1 MKFFINL
8 LLLFSL
14 VPLNAQDPST
24 RGKEFWFTF
33 MPNSH
38 NAGTADHRI
47 VVMAYEPT
55 NVQLEYTN
63 RIGVKKSANF
73 TVDNIDLTYV
83 YKVQE
88 GMGFEM
94 SKGVS
99 NAELNDT
106 PMPSISDL
114 TYHIT
119 SDKEIELLIINSSE
133 TSSDACLV
141 LPIHGIDKEYF
152 IQSYYSIN
160 STGWGSQ
167 FALIATED
175 STEIVI
181 LPSDM
186 IEPNIT
192 SLTKSTLN
200 RGEVYFA
207 RGDMSFDN
215 ASDLTGTRVISNK
228 PIYCYSGHKRAR
240 VPQNIAA
247 SQDHLIT
254 NVMPVGFTGVEYLTF
269 PLGKGVIDDQYFVDD
284 SVRVVAFE
292 DGTDIYFNSTKEQT
306 IDKGNF
312 VSFPLEKSFLI
323 KTNKPIA
330 CYEIKQS
337 SGPSTGGGGNNISD
351 PFLISIPSFEQY
363 SNQFTFYNFD
373 MLQRDS
379 ISPVFIDH
387 FIGIAIPESGLS
399 SLRLDGVL
407 IEDDIDI
414 DSYKDAVKEGYVY
427 FNYKVSPGRHTIN
440 SDEKFCCIVYGYG
453 TADSYG
459 YTANGFKIFKI
470 DPEPPKIKAEN
481 NCYEVKGNL
490 YKNNHT
496 MESLASVN
504 TNDSEN
510 ITLTWNSSSFSSHTI
525 SYSASL
531 TNVYQDGHYYL
542 QSEDVLGQKYLFER
556 VNIQGFTVKI
566 EDTEPENEMLLFSDT
581 LPMNTHI
588 CFKLPIENYGKYKQE
603 NLNIYVESN
612 HSKIYLTS
620 NTITTLDPNEKDFIE
635 LCYTPDYES
644 GTFSA
649 KLMIENGCIPRQIA
663 QFRFISKEDKDPPK
677 FLSESDKCR
686 TITNISIFDSTY
698 FDMGIK
704 QGVITQNVNTFI
716 TENSAGLPQQLS
728 YQITIDDPYQ
738 DAIYHLT
745 IEDIR
750 GNITEIIDTIP
761 GFTLDFNGDNT
772 DDSKTEHSNST
783 TLNFEGMTI
792 GFKKC
797 DTLKLYN
804 YGFFPIEFN
813 SAYIFENFDFS
824 IPDSQFPIT
833 IEPNSEYNMIICFRP
848 SNSLNT
854 LIEDSI
860 RFDFKCLE
868 AVIDL
873 DGFGQELEA
882 ISNTLCDVSIG
893 LKKNSIPTN
902 FFADNL
908 YPNPAST
915 NTQIYIGNPVKQ
927 NITIELYN
935 NYGYKV
941 QELLNQTIEPGI
953 VSLDVKFNDLPS
965 GSYFYIIKTLDN
977 QITKRLMIKK

>member
-1 MKFFINL
+1 
-8 LLLFSL
+8 
-14 VPLNAQDPST
+14 
-24 RGKEFWFTF
+24 
-33 MPNSH
+33 
-38 NAGTADHRI
+38 
-47 VVMAYEPT
+47 MAYEPS
-55 NVQLEYTN
+55 NIHLEYTN
-63 RIGVKKSANF
+63 RVGVKNTINF
-73 TVDNIDLTYV
+73 TVDNDDLTYV

-88 GMGFEM
+88 DVINGIF
-94 SKGVS
+94 GVAS

-114 TYHIT
+114 SYHIT

-133 TSSDACLV
+133 TSSDASLV
-141 LPIHGIDKEYF
+141 LPIHAIDKEYF

-167 FALIATED
+167 FSLIATED
-175 STEIVI
+175 STEIVV

-192 SLTKSTLN
+192 TLTKTTLN

-207 RGDMSFDN
+207 RGDKVQDI
-215 ASDLTGTRVISNK
+215 ASDLTGTRIISNK

-240 VPQNIAA
+240 VPQNISA

-284 SVRVVAFE
+284 SIRVVAFE
-292 DGTDIYFNSTKEQT
+292 NDTDIYFNNTKEQS
-306 IDKGNF
+306 IDMGNF

-323 KTNKPIA
+323 KTNKPVA

-337 SGPSTGGGGNNISD
+337 SGPSTGGSGNNISD

-363 SNQFTFYNFD
+363 NHEFTFYNFD

-387 FIGIAIPESGLS
+387 FIGIAIPETGLS
-399 SLRLDGVL
+399 TLRLDGVL

-414 DSYKDAVKEGYVY
+414 NSYKDAVKDGYIY

-453 TADSYG
+453 SADSYG
-459 YTANGFKIFKI
+459 YTANGFKLFKI

-481 NCYEVKGNL
+481 DCYEVKGNL
-490 YKNNHT
+490 YKNNHN

-504 TNDSEN
+504 ANDSEN
-510 ITLTWNSSSFSSHTI
+510 ITLTWESSSFSSHTI
-525 SYSASL
+525 SYIASL

-542 QSEDVLGQKYLFER
+542 QSEDKVGQKYLFER
-556 VNIQGFTVKI
+556 VNIPGFTVKI
-566 EDTEPENEMLLFSDT
+566 QDTEPENEMLLFSDT
-581 LPMNTHI
+581 LPMNTHQ
-588 CFKLPIENYGKYKQE
+588 CFRLPIENYGKYKQE
-603 NLNIYVESN
+603 NLNIYIESN

-620 NTITTLDPNEKDFIE
+620 NTITSLSPNQTGYIE

-649 KLMIENGCIPRQIA
+649 QLMAGNDCISRQIA

-686 TITNISIFDSTY
+686 TITNITVLDTTY

-704 QGVITQNVNTFI
+704 QGLITQNVNTFI
-716 TENSAGLPQQLS
+716 KEDTTELPNKLS
-728 YQITIDDPYQ
+728 YQITKDNPYY

-761 GFTLDFNGDNT
+761 GFTLNFNGENTDNT
-772 DDSKTEHSNST
+772 QSNHSHTT
-783 TLNFEGMTI
+783 TLSFDGMTI

-797 DTLKLYN
+797 DTLKLFN

-833 IEPNSEYNMIICFRP
+833 IKPSSEYNMIVCFRP

-868 AVIDL
+868 TVIDL
-873 DGFGQELEA
+873 HGFGQDLEA
-882 ISNTLCDVSIG
+882 ISNTLCDVSIS
-893 LKKNSIPTN
+893 LKKNTIPTN

-908 YPNPAST
+908 HPNPAST
-915 NTQIYIGNPVKQ
+915 NTRIYIGNPTKQ
-927 NITIELYN
+927 SISIELFN

-953 VSLDVKFNDLPS
+953 LDFNIVFNDLPS
-965 GSYFYIIKTLDN
+965 GSYFYIIKTQNN
-977 QITKRLMIKK
+977 QITKRLLINK